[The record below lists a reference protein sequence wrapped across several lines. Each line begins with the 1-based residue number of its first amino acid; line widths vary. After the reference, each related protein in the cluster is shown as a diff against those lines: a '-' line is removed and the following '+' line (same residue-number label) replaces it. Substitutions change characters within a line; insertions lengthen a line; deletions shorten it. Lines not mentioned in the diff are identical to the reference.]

1 MKIKDLFIK
10 DKPLFS
16 LEIFPPKKTSP
27 IETIYSTLDE
37 LVKVRP
43 AFISV
48 TYGAGGNGTD
58 NRTAE
63 IASIVKN
70 KYGVES
76 VAHLSCLYNSC
87 SDVDE
92 TLRRLSDC
100 GVDNILAL
108 RGDVVPDVPKLN
120 DFRYASDLVKYIA
133 KSDIGDFDLCGACY
147 PEGHVEAENLEKDVE
162 NLKIKVDAGATHLIS
177 QLFFDNDYY
186 YDFLDMAAKKGV
198 NVPIEAGIMP
208 VTNKK
213 QIERMVTLCGA
224 SLPPKFAKMMQKYG
238 DNPEAIVESGIAYA
252 VDQIVDLLSYNVDGI
267 HLYAMNNPYVVN
279 KIYSA
284 IEKLL

>member
-92 TLRRLSDC
+92 TLIRLRDC

-108 RGDVVPDVPKLN
+108 RGDVVPGVPKLN

>member
-92 TLRRLSDC
+92 TLRRLRDC

>member
-92 TLRRLSDC
+92 TLRRLRDC

-108 RGDVVPDVPKLN
+108 RGDVVPDVPILN
-120 DFRYASDLVKYIA
+120 DFRYASDLVRYIA

-208 VTNKK
+208 VINKK

>member
-10 DKPLFS
+10 GKPLFS

-63 IASIVKN
+63 IASIVKH

-87 SDVDE
+87 ADVDE
-92 TLRRLSDC
+92 TLRRLKEND
-100 GVDNILAL
+100 VDNILAL

-120 DFRYASDLVKYIA
+120 DFHYASDLVSYIA
-133 KSDIGDFDLCGACY
+133 KSDIGDFDICGACY
-147 PEGHVEAENLEKDVE
+147 PEGHVEAGTIEKDVE

-177 QLFFDNDYY
+177 QLFFDNNYY
-186 YDFLDMAAKKGV
+186 YDFLDMAAKKGI
-198 NVPIEAGIMP
+198 NVPVEAGIMP

-267 HLYAMNNPYVVN
+267 HLYAMNNPYVVK
-279 KIYSA
+279 KIYGA

>member
-92 TLRRLSDC
+92 TLRRLRDC

-108 RGDVVPDVPKLN
+108 RGDVVLDVPKLN

-177 QLFFDNDYY
+177 QLFIDNDYY

>member
-92 TLRRLSDC
+92 TLIRLRDC

-108 RGDVVPDVPKLN
+108 RGDVVPGVPKLN
-120 DFRYASDLVKYIA
+120 DFRYASDLVRYIA

-186 YDFLDMAAKKGV
+186 YDFLGMAAKKGV

>member
-92 TLRRLSDC
+92 TLIRLRDC

>member
-92 TLRRLSDC
+92 TLRRLRDC

-208 VTNKK
+208 VINKK

>member
-1 MKIKDLFIK
+1 M
-10 DKPLFS
+10 
-16 LEIFPPKKTSP
+16 EIFPPKKTSP

-92 TLRRLSDC
+92 TLRRLRDC

-108 RGDVVPDVPKLN
+108 RGDVVPDVPILN
-120 DFRYASDLVKYIA
+120 DFRYASDLVRYIA

-208 VTNKK
+208 VINKK